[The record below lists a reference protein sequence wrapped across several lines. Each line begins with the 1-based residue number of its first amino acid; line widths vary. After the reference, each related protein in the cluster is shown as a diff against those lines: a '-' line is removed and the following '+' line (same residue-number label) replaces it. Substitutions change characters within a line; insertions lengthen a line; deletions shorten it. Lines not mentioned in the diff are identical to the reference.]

1 VSEDIIDFAQ
11 DIGLPGYPY
20 ELSRDDHAFFEQQI
34 HKRCGIVLGW
44 NKAPMM
50 ARRLSRRL
58 RHLGLTGFADYRA
71 ILEAHPNGE
80 EWDAVISALTTNKTS
95 FFREMHHFKLL
106 EDTLKTA
113 IARGQNRIR
122 LWSAAC
128 ATGEEAYS
136 MAMTARNV
144 LGNQPI
150 DFKILATDIDPE
162 ALASAQAG
170 EYELDAADGVPRFAR
185 SHFAASDDP
194 RRLRVNPSLREDVVF
209 KRLNLIANDWPMR
222 GPFLMIFCRNVLIY
236 FDRNDQTRVV
246 RRMMPLLEPHGYLC
260 LGHAEVMPDGD
271 DDVRR
276 GPVSNSYARSGFD
289 QRGLSQ

>member
-1 VSEDIIDFAQ
+1 MINNPDDLALEV
-11 DIGLPGYPY
+11 GLPGYPY

-58 RHLGLTGFADYRA
+58 RQLGLTSFADYRA
-71 ILEAHPNGE
+71 ILDAQPNGE
-80 EWDAVISALTTNKTS
+80 EWDSVISALTTNKTS

-113 IARGQNRIR
+113 LARGQKKIR

-136 MAMTARNV
+136 MAMTARYA
-144 LGNQPI
+144 LGNQPV

-162 ALASAQAG
+162 ALAAAQAG
-170 EYELDAADGVPRFAR
+170 EYDLDAVEGVPRFAR
-185 SHFAASDDP
+185 SYFKSAPDD
-194 RRLRVNPSLREDVVF
+194 RRLRVDSSLREDVVF
-209 KRLNLIANDWPMR
+209 KRLNLIGNDWPMR

-236 FDRNDQTRVV
+236 FDRNDQARVV
-246 RRMMPLLEPHGYLC
+246 QRMMPLLDHHGYLC
-260 LGHAEVMPDGD
+260 LGHAEVMPND
-271 DDVRR
+271 DDQVRR
-276 GPVSNSYARSGFD
+276 GPVSNSYARNHFD

>member
-1 VSEDIIDFAQ
+1 MTEHSDDLALEV
-11 DIGLPGYPY
+11 GLPGYPY
-20 ELSRDDHAFFEQQI
+20 ELSRGDHAYFEQQI

-58 RHLGLTGFADYRA
+58 RQLGLTSFADYRI
-71 ILEAHPNGE
+71 ILETQPNGE

-106 EDTLKTA
+106 EETLKSA
-113 IARGQNRIR
+113 LARGQNKIR

-136 MAMTARNV
+136 IAMTARYA
-144 LGNQPI
+144 LGNQPV
-150 DFKILATDIDPE
+150 DLKILATDIDPE
-162 ALASAQAG
+162 ALATAQLS
-170 EYELDAADGVPRFAR
+170 EYDLDAVEGVPRFAR
-185 SHFAASDDP
+185 SYFKPTMDD
-194 RRLRVNPSLREDVVF
+194 RRLRVDPSLREQVVF

-236 FDRNDQTRVV
+236 FDRNDQTKVV
-246 RRMMPLLEPHGYLC
+246 RRMMPLLDTNGYLC
-260 LGHAEVMPDGD
+260 LGHAEVMPNGD
-271 DDVRR
+271 ENVRR
-276 GPVSNSYARSGFD
+276 GPVSNSYARNRFD
-289 QRGLSQ
+289 QQGPLQ